1 MTRQRRRGSVVPTNT
16 FNASSCAALKK
27 LALPPT
33 SKLVTPS
40 MPRCSNS
47 LCQPRIVSSFN
58 SRASATSWQLHPPS
72 SKTRAFARRVTRDA
86 ADPSRANAISLLRSS
101 TLRKPPR
108 IMPHPNPPS
117 RKVQQISPGPSMSQ
131 GIAAVDVDER
141 LVVLVAPADR
151 LALLVGRELR
161 LAAELDA
168 SGQRACRC
176 RTYADDY
183 SNDACSG

>member
-86 ADPSRANAISLLRSS
+86 ADPSRANAISLLQSS

-131 GIAAVDVDER
+131 GIFFNRTDADFELLAFVDFGLLEFGELCVEALYLCVD
-141 LVVLVAPADR
+141 LV
-151 LALLVGRELR
+151 
-161 LAAELDA
+161 DA
-168 SGQRACRC
+168 TIEA
-176 RTYADDY
+176 
-183 SNDACSG
+183 